1 MSNDD
6 WDSDEWQGRSK
17 KQVMGN
23 NRVFGY
29 TVIFGIFILML
40 LLIHKSL
47 ILLGLI

>member
-1 MSNDD
+1 MSDD
-6 WDSDEWQGRSK
+6 NWNYDEWQGRSK
-17 KQVMGN
+17 KQVMRN

-29 TVIFGIFILML
+29 TIIFGIFILML